1 MMNEY
6 DNFPKPYVL
15 VSVKDNNEIIQSL
28 KFHNIQSALEY
39 IRFYLKLD
47 YNKFDFE
54 YIVRLIK

>member
-1 MMNEY
+1 MNEY

-15 VSVKDNNEIIQSL
+15 VSVKENDKIVKSL
-28 KFHNIQSALEY
+28 KFHNIQGALEY

-54 YIVRLIK
+54 YIVQQIK